1 MGKSTAPDPVSDEA
15 SRVDLTTFA
24 HKALRVSFMGD
35 PGSQSSTVRIYW
47 TAFIGL
53 LFDYYDLYLFVYLE
67 KVLAAHFALAPA
79 ASNTLQFV
87 GLAGVGLGALGFGWL
102 ADRFGRGRMMLTVF
116 GVYVLGIA
124 GLSMAWSYA
133 SVLGFRLL
141 ASLALGAEWGISHTY
156 LAERVDRATR
166 YRFAALLQFAILGG
180 LLAALARNYLL
191 PAWGWR
197 GLFAASIVPVVV
209 LSFVRWRVLMTDTGY
224 RIPDTGKANPPA
236 KIGGDESLAEEDV
249 GSALGRDSSVASDL
263 PTELAARVEGPRS
276 NAEGPGLS
284 PAACDLRPSP
294 FGSAG
299 LRALREN
306 ARAFA
311 VCFGIASLTIASGTI
326 NVFYA
331 KDLPQSV
338 IYTVFFWFNV
348 APGMLLG
355 AWVVRRRGVG
365 RALALYAVA
374 LVALSGWAWT
384 SAWPQR
390 TLAFALV
397 LPLLNGIPFGLMG
410 AFFNEVFGKYRTMLS
425 GAAYNLGRML
435 AGFSPALITAL
446 GLHQGGSY
454 FLFTAGL
461 GAGVL
466 ALSIAAARLTR
477 RF

>member
-1 MGKSTAPDPVSDEA
+1 MADST
-15 SRVDLTTFA
+15 
-24 HKALRVSFMGD
+24 
-35 PGSQSSTVRIYW
+35 SQSSSARVYW

-67 KVLAAHFALAPA
+67 KTLADYFTLTPA
-79 ASNTLQFV
+79 ASNALQFV
-87 GLAGVGLGALGFGWL
+87 GLAGVGVGALGFGWL
-102 ADRFGRGRMMLTVF
+102 ADRFGRGRMMLAVF

-124 GLSMAWSYA
+124 GLSLAGSYA
-133 SVLGFRLL
+133 SLLGFRLL

-166 YRFAALLQFAILGG
+166 YRFSAWLQFAILGG
-180 LLAALARNYLL
+180 LLAALAKLYVL

-197 GLFAASIVPVVV
+197 GLFAASIAPIVV
-209 LSFVRWRVLMTDTGY
+209 LTFVRWRVLAG
-224 RIPDTGKANPPA
+224 
-236 KIGGDESLAEEDV
+236 EAEEPKAKGESHTTSP
-249 GSALGRDSSVASDL
+249 GSF
-263 PTELAARVEGPRS
+263 
-276 NAEGPGLS
+276 
-284 PAACDLRPSP
+284 DLRPST
-294 FGSAG
+294 FDGMG
-299 LRALREN
+299 LPAALREN

-338 IYTVFFWFNV
+338 VYTVFFWGNV

-355 AWVVRRRGVG
+355 AWVVRRLGVG
-365 RALALYAVA
+365 RALAFYATA
-374 LVALSGWAWT
+374 LLTVSIWAWS

-397 LPLLNGIPFGLMG
+397 LPLLNGVPFGLMG
-410 AFFNEVFGKYRTMLS
+410 AFFNEVFGAYRTTLS
-425 GAAYNLGRML
+425 GAAYNFGRIL
-435 AGFSPALITAL
+435 AGFSPALITVL

-454 FLFTAGL
+454 FLFTAVL

-466 ALSIAAARLTR
+466 ALSRAAARLAPR
-477 RF
+477 W